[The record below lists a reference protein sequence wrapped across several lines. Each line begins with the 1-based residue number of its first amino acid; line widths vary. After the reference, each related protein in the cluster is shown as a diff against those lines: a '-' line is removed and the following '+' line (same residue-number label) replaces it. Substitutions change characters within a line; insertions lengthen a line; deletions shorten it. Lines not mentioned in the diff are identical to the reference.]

1 MQYLLRYLTVK
12 FDKLYR
18 LRHMTS
24 ADFASR
30 LQFFTSDCAQTKLS
44 VNLKFGRNVVVVLFN
59 WKLEYFFQKKLVFSF
74 NSSSPGGAVL
84 RLRQLG
90 YSSCNAK
97 WTVFCRSFINFYLK
111 FEKSIKFATF
121 CFLPHLKRCNICW
134 DIWRW
139 SWHVF
144 NDSDIW
150 HLLDLQA
157 VYNFSTPVLLRL
169 SFQWTWNSAG
179 T

>member
-1 MQYLLRYLTVK
+1 MHYLLRYLTVK
-12 FDKLYR
+12 FDKFYR
-18 LRHMTS
+18 LRHMKPT
-24 ADFASR
+24 DFASC
-30 LQFFTSDCAQTKLS
+30 LQFFGAECAQTKLS
-44 VNLKFGRNVVVVLFN
+44 MNLKFGRNVVIVLFN
-59 WKLEYFFQKKLVFSF
+59 WKMEYFFQKNLVFIF

-139 SWHVF
+139 SLTSF
-144 NDSDIW
+144 IDYDIR
-150 HLLDLQA
+150 HLLILQV
-157 VYNFSTPVLLRL
+157 VYNFSPPIVPKL
-169 SFQWTWNSAG
+169 SFQWTWNLVG